1 MKRRD
6 FLKTSAAVASVA
18 AVGGPFVARTQEL
31 DTVNVG
37 HLVGICMS
45 PLFYAK
51 AREYF
56 KDEGLNVQLKFMP
69 NPGDAITALVSNAM
83 DIIHNPF
90 TNAFVAAGQGAPI
103 RIIAGSGAG
112 GLLLIAQKESG
123 IKNMAD
129 LVAAKGKGV
138 KVGAMRFN
146 TFE

>member
-6 FLKTSAAVASVA
+6 FITNTAAVAGA
-18 AVGGPFVARTQEL
+18 AALGAPLGAPLVARAQSQVP
-31 DTVNVG
+31 DVINVG

-45 PLFYAK
+45 PLFFAHAK
-51 AREYF
+51 GYF

-90 TNAFVAAGQGAPI
+90 TNAYVAAGQGAPI

-112 GLLLIAQKESG
+112 GLGIIAQKESG

-129 LVAAKGKGV
+129 LVA
-138 KVGAMRFN
+138 
-146 TFE
+146 

>member
-18 AVGGPFVARTQEL
+18 AVGAPFVARTQEL

-56 KDEGLNVQLKFMP
+56 KDEGLNVQMKFMP
-69 NPGDAITALVSNAM
+69 NPGDALTALNSGAM

-90 TNAFVAAGQGAPI
+90 TNTFIAAGQGAPG
-103 RIIAGSGAG
+103 RIIAGSGGGGPVPVAPKATGISNQNDPAAG
-112 GLLLIAQKESG
+112 
-123 IKNMAD
+123 
-129 LVAAKGKGV
+129 KGKGL
-138 KVGAMRFN
+138 
-146 TFE
+146 

>member
-18 AVGGPFVARTQEL
+18 AVGAPFVARTQEL

-56 KDEGLNVQLKFMP
+56 KDEGLNVQMKFMP
-69 NPGDAITALVSNAM
+69 NTGDALTALNSGAM

-90 TNAFVAAGQGAPI
+90 TNSFIAAGKSAPVAI
-103 RIIAGSGAG
+103 PPGGGAG
-112 GLLLIAQKESG
+112 GAVLAPP
-123 IKNMAD
+123 
-129 LVAAKGKGV
+129 
-138 KVGAMRFN
+138 
-146 TFE
+146 